1 MYKGT
6 VKGKNLC
13 KEVLFVTRR
22 SLVVVALIILIAVI
36 TGVVVSYYLLPP
48 PAPTPTTTPPT
59 PTPTITPSTPPATP
73 TTPTI
78 TPSPTPIEKRKLYV
92 SHWGFGWD
100 LIYELVVKPF
110 EEKYNVEVVLIAGT
124 TSERYTKL
132 VKGVEPIPD
141 IIFLPDYYTYRAVQQ
156 GLLMKLDLSKLENY
170 QYIYDFIR
178 ESLPSY
184 TRDYGVPHT
193 IQDLGLAYRADRHD
207 KVTSWKDLWR
217 EDFRNTIIWPA
228 MTATSGP
235 MALVMTAYAYTGDIH
250 NVDVAFEKLKELHP
264 YIVAYYTR
272 SGDPQLYME
281 RGEADI
287 IPILRYNWGPLKNL
301 SLPIEIVCPLEGS
314 IYVLNLISIVNG
326 SKNVDLA
333 YKFIDY
339 WISREVQQKLSDA
352 LIDAP
357 INKLVEVTPGHPFDI
372 SCVIRKPIYLDPK
385 FLAENLEAWVNKW
398 KEITGK

>member
-1 MYKGT
+1 MI
-6 VKGKNLC
+6 
-13 KEVLFVTRR
+13 FMARR
-22 SLVVVALIILIAVI
+22 SLVIAVI
-36 TGVVVSYYLLPP
+36 AVLVVIIGVASYYLSLPP
-48 PAPTPTTTPPT
+48 SPTPTTTT
-59 PTPTITPSTPPATP
+59 PTPTSIPFTTPSTPITP
-73 TTPTI
+73 TTPT
-78 TPSPTPIEKRKLYV
+78 TPTTTTTPTTPTKSPTETTPVEKRKLYV

-100 LIYELVVKPF
+100 TIYQLVIKPF

-124 TSERYTKL
+124 TSERFTKL
-132 VKGVEPIPD
+132 VKGVEPVPD
-141 IIFLPDYYTYRAVQQ
+141 IIFLPDYYTYRAAQQ
-156 GLLMKLDLSKLENY
+156 GLLMKLNLSRLGNY
-170 QYIYDFIR
+170 QYIYGFIR
-178 ESLPSY
+178 ENLPSY
-184 TRDYGVPHT
+184 VRDYGVPHT
-193 IQDLGLAYRADRHD
+193 IQDLGIAYRADRHS

-235 MALVMTAYAYTGDIH
+235 MALVMTAYTYTGDIH

-287 IPILRYNWGPLKNL
+287 VPILRYNWGPLKNL

-314 IYVLNLISIVNG
+314 VYVLNLISIVNG

-333 YKFIDY
+333 YEFIDY
-339 WISREVQQKLSDA
+339 WISKEVQQKLSDA

-357 INKLVEVTPGHPFDI
+357 INSLVKVPAGHPFDI
-372 SCVIRKPIYLDPK
+372 SCVVQKPIYLDPK

-398 KEITGK
+398 KEITG

>member
-1 MYKGT
+1 
-6 VKGKNLC
+6 V
-13 KEVLFVTRR
+13 
-22 SLVVVALIILIAVI
+22 
-36 TGVVVSYYLLPP
+36 
-48 PAPTPTTTPPT
+48 
-59 PTPTITPSTPPATP
+59 
-73 TTPTI
+73 
-78 TPSPTPIEKRKLYV
+78 EKRKLYV

-100 LIYELVVKPF
+100 IIYQLVIKPF
-110 EEKYNVEVVLIAGT
+110 EEEYNVEVVLIPGT

-141 IIFLPDYYTYRAVQQ
+141 VIFLPDYYTYRAAQQ

-170 QYIYDFIR
+170 QYIYGFIT
-178 ESLPSY
+178 ENLPPY
-184 TRDYGVPHT
+184 IRDYGVPHT
-193 IQDLGLAYRADRHD
+193 IQDLGIAYRADRHE
-207 KVTSWKDLWR
+207 KVVSWKDIWR
-217 EDFRNTIIWPA
+217 DDFKDTIVWPA

-235 MALVMTAYAYTGDIH
+235 MSLVMTAYAYTGDLR

-287 IPILRYNWGPLKNL
+287 VPILRYNWGPLKNL
-301 SLPIEIVCPLEGS
+301 SLPIEIVCPVEGS
-314 IYVLNLISIVNG
+314 VYVLNLISIVNG

-352 LIDAP
+352 LVDAP
-357 INKLVEVTPGHPFDI
+357 INKLVKVPAGHPFDI
-372 SCVIRKPIYLDPK
+372 SCVLQKPLYLDPK
-385 FLAENLEAWVNKW
+385 FLAENLDAWVNKW
-398 KEITGK
+398 REITGK